1 MQSASELVASAKF
14 KALIAK
20 RWRVSVVLSLLLFC
34 FYYGFLLL
42 IAYQKPLITQLL
54 LGKMPLGIPLGA
66 GVIVLSWLLTAFYVI
81 WANRYYDPVVKALVA
96 EFKEEAV

>member
-1 MQSASELVASAKF
+1 MVASTQF

-34 FYYGFLLL
+34 IYYGFLLL
-42 IAYQKPLITQLL
+42 IAYQKPLITHLL

-66 GVIVLSWLLTAFYVI
+66 AVIVFSWLLTAFYVI
-81 WANRYYDPVVKALVA
+81 WANRSYDPVVKALVS
-96 EFKEEAV
+96 EFKEEVV